1 MSEQG
6 SGKFELLDEIDGLNQ
21 KKEEGLTAKQIKYAL
36 FFLIISVAVAA
47 PKIYLS
53 STIYYLSLETDTLY
67 SGYKSLKEENGKLEQ
82 KLEYMRY
89 KGSILS
95 NID

>member
-1 MSEQG
+1 MSEND
-6 SGKFELLDEIDGLNQ
+6 SGKFELLDELDGLNE
-21 KKEEGLTAKQIKYAL
+21 KKEDGLSAKHIKYAL
-36 FFLIISVAVAA
+36 FFLIIAVAVAV

-95 NID
+95 TLD